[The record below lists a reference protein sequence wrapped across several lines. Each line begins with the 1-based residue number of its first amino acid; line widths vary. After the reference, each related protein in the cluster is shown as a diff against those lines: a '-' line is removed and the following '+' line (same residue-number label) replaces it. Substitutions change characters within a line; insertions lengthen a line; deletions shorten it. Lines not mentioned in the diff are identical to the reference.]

1 MTFSPSL
8 VGLLA
13 CTRCIVTLFL
23 ALRPHTVHG
32 YVHAATPTRFNITY
46 ARPRARKGCAIDQSL
61 PWIFL
66 QGPAFENTM
75 VSRMIFSPSLPV
87 AHVMYTDD
95 GYPSPPPALPPNR
108 PFFRLPFPVTR
119 YTFLYLWEWESLIG
133 K

>member
-61 PWIFL
+61 PWIDL
-66 QGPAFENTM
+66 LTGARVREHHG
-75 VSRMIFSPSLPV
+75 FSYDILSL
-87 AHVMYTDD
+87 
-95 GYPSPPPALPPNR
+95 SPRRACYVHR
-108 PFFRLPFPVTR
+108 
-119 YTFLYLWEWESLIG
+119 
-133 K
+133 